1 MTIVQVAHHGLTI
14 TIVGKEVIAVF
25 VAGPLNAS
33 TAQLLARTLESLLRQ
48 PFERLS
54 LDLAGVTRVDRR
66 GIAVVLEACRRAS
79 AAGRELAIRSPSS
92 QVADLLESAASGASE
107 A

>member
-1 MTIVQVAHHGLTI
+1 MQVAHHGLTI
-14 TIVGKEVIAVF
+14 TVVGKEVIAVF

-33 TAQLLARTLESLLRQ
+33 TAPLLARTLERLLRQ
-48 PFERLS
+48 PFERLA

-66 GIAVVLEACRRAS
+66 GIAVVLEASRQAS

-92 QVADLLESAASGASE
+92 EVANLLEAVAGGAPE

>member
-1 MTIVQVAHHGLTI
+1 MAHHGLTI
-14 TIVGKEVIAVF
+14 TVVGEQVIAIF

-33 TAQLLARTLESLLRQ
+33 TAPLLSRTLESLLRQ
-48 PFERLS
+48 PCERLA
-54 LDLAGVTRVDRR
+54 LDLAGVTRVDGR

-79 AAGRELAIRSPSS
+79 AAGRELTIRSPSS
-92 QVADLLESAASGASE
+92 RVADLLETVAGGASD